1 LDRDY
6 PSSLGD
12 ILARATSPRLNLVV
26 GLLCFAW
33 GVPAHA
39 QYDGTRHGGWF
50 IADFGYG
57 SAHLSCDT
65 CRRSP
70 HLDGLDVL
78 LGVGGMP
85 WPRLR
90 LGAVLEVWE
99 HPVGD
104 GETLKAITTATA
116 TLYYYPRISGLFLEG
131 GMGLSDYRVVKGLH
145 EGFLFENADATP
157 VRGTGWGLTVG
168 LGYDFRIGQEYS
180 IGPRLAYAQG
190 AVATLHSPV
199 NKPVASGW
207 TQSVLSAGITFGIHA
222 PDNRWITRR
231 Y

>member
-1 LDRDY
+1 MGLATTAR
-6 PSSLGD
+6 SL
-12 ILARATSPRLNLVV
+12 IIV
-26 GLLCFAW
+26 GVLWFAYDD
-33 GVPAHA
+33 HA
-39 QYDGTRHGGWF
+39 QAQDFGTLQGGWF
-50 IADFGYG
+50 RGSVGYG
-57 SAHLSCDT
+57 SAHVSCDS
-65 CRRSP
+65 CRSGR
-70 HLDGLDVL
+70 HLDGYTVL
-78 LGVGGMP
+78 LGVGGTKSP
-85 WPRLR
+85 ELQ

-99 HPVGD
+99 HSSD
-104 GETLKAITTATA
+104 GGQTIRAMTMGTAS
-116 TLYYYPRISGLFLEG
+116 LYYYPGYRRRFFLEG
-131 GMGLSDYRVVKGLH
+131 GVGLSDYRVVKGLH